1 METVIFL
8 VQGSAAEPY
17 KVTFKIDGSNL
28 SAYCSCP
35 AGENGMYCKHRFGI
49 LSGEA
54 DGIVSGNE
62 KDVSMIES
70 WLPGSDV
77 EKAMRE
83 VALAEH
89 RLEEAKKAVTSAKK
103 ILAAAFRT

>member
-1 METVIFL
+1 MFL
-8 VQGSAAEPY
+8 VQGSAVEPY
-17 KVTFKIDGSNL
+17 KVTFKKDGSNL

-35 AGENGMYCKHRFGI
+35 AGENGMYCKHRFRI

-54 DGIVSGNE
+54 EGIVSGNE
-62 KDVSMIES
+62 KDVSMVEG

-77 EKAMRE
+77 ERAMRE
-83 VALAEH
+83 VALAER

-103 ILAAAFRT
+103 ILATVFRN